1 MRLDYIPLSYY
12 IFFVVFT
19 IIIGS
24 LFQMSTNNSGQQSS
38 GTNIEG
44 KNMIPK

>member
-1 MRLDYIPLSYY
+1 MRLDYIPLSYN

-24 LFQMSTNNSGQQSS
+24 LFQMSTNSGQQSS